1 MPGTP
6 VAKVKINIL
15 SLVFK
20 TLHNLGPT
28 CVCSVAQSCP
38 TLCNPKDCNPPG
50 SSVHGI
56 LQARILVWVAMPF
69 SRGSSWPRDLTHVSY
84 VSCIGRKILYHSH
97 QLGSPLGPIKLSNL
111 LPTSHLHSPKVR
123 LDWLNLVPH
132 FSSSVSVIILFPL
145 HGTSI
150 LLTSEYKSQGLPC
163 LRSHSWVFPLFPR
176 DYPSCL
182 SLSIYN
188 LLISHPFVSYIRLSF
203 KYTLTPLLNCQCFL
217 VWSTADY
224 LLCFTQRRNQS
235 TSFNIMGHS
244 LRILFAAFLAFFFF
258 KHSN

>member
-1 MPGTP
+1 M
-6 VAKVKINIL
+6 
-15 SLVFK
+15 
-20 TLHNLGPT
+20 
-28 CVCSVAQSCP
+28 
-38 TLCNPKDCNPPG
+38 
-50 SSVHGI
+50 
-56 LQARILVWVAMPF
+56 
-69 SRGSSWPRDLTHVSY
+69 
-84 VSCIGRKILYHSH
+84 
-97 QLGSPLGPIKLSNL
+97 
-111 LPTSHLHSPKVR
+111 R

-258 KHSN
+258 QAQQLIFPSSFYISCCLHLLGLPWRMPADSYCACKWFLENILCKAMLGLHWEGSGEAWPKVLRL